1 MTDGTNA
8 AVACTLDARAVAGRL
23 AEWAELLG
31 HGLERRR
38 IDGGWS
44 IRFAADPS
52 LIGRLADVA
61 VREHEC
67 CAFFSFAIVVDGG
80 SQIRFEA
87 RAPET
92 AQPLLDELLNL
103 T

>member
-1 MTDGTNA
+1 MTDCNNT
-8 AVACTLDARAVAGRL
+8 AVACTLDAAAVAGRL

-31 HGLERRR
+31 RGVDHRR
-38 IDGGWS
+38 IEGGWS
-44 IRFAADPS
+44 IGFAADPP

-61 VREHEC
+61 VREHQC
-67 CAFFSFAIVVDGG
+67 CAFFSFAIVVDG
-80 SQIRFEA
+80 SQVRLEA